1 MSKLIIQQWPQEIRL
16 GRGQKFLD
24 AGLAA
29 GAPMPFSCMSGECGA
44 CKCRLVSGEV
54 EHGPHSPDA
63 LSAQERASGMILAC
77 CSRAAS
83 AEVVLSLDQAAAQR
97 PAPQRQVARVVGREA
112 ANHDV
117 MRLRLAFEGKAP
129 QFSAGQFAR
138 LEFAGLPPRSY
149 SAANMPGE
157 QTWEFHIR
165 HVPGGKVSGHVFH
178 QVQVGDELVLHG
190 PHGSACWEQVTT
202 APLLLV
208 AGGTGLAP
216 VLSIL
221 RAALAAGQPVEAL
234 YHGVRSGADLY
245 DHDLL
250 VSLARD
256 HGFRLVPVLS
266 DPGADDKGARTG
278 FVHQAL
284 GQDFASLQGYR
295 IFVCGPPPMVDAV
308 KTLALARG
316 AAPDQ
321 VHADAFHAAES
332 AANAYAFHAG
342 ESATSAGNATPARL
356 WDRLRNAMKRVA

>member
-1 MSKLIIQQWPQEIRL
+1 MSKLIIQQWPQEISL
-16 GRGQKFLD
+16 GRGQKILD

-44 CKCRLVSGEV
+44 CKCRLVSGQV

-63 LSAQERASGMILAC
+63 LSAHERASGMILAC

-83 AEVVLSLDQAAAQR
+83 QEVVLSLHGAASQR
-97 PAPQRQVARVVGREA
+97 PAPQRHAVRVVGREA

-117 MRLRLAFEGKAP
+117 IRLRLAFAAAAP
-129 QFSAGQFAR
+129 TFSAGQFSR
-138 LEFAGLPPRSY
+138 LSFAGLPPRSY
-149 SAANMPGE
+149 SMANLPGDD
-157 QTWEFHIR
+157 TWEFHIR
-165 HVPGGKVSGHVFH
+165 HVPGGKVSGHVF
-178 QVQVGDELVLHG
+178 QQIQVGDEVSLDG
-190 PHGSACWEQVTT
+190 PHGLASWEQVTP

-221 RAALAAGQPVEAL
+221 RAALAAGQSVEAL

-250 VSLARD
+250 VSLAQD

-266 DPGADDKGARTG
+266 DPGAEHQGARTG
-278 FVHQAL
+278 FVHRAL

-295 IFVCGPPPMVDAV
+295 LFVAGPPPMVDAV

-321 VHADAFHAAES
+321 VQADAFHAAES
-332 AANAYAFHAG
+332 AANADTFDAG
-342 ESATSAGNATPARL
+342 GSATGAANATPARL
-356 WDRLRNAMKRVA
+356 WDRLRKALKRVA

>member
-1 MSKLIIQQWPQEIRL
+1 MSKLIIQQWPQEISLR
-16 GRGQKFLD
+16 RGQKLLD

-29 GAPMPFSCMSGECGA
+29 GVPMPFSCMSGECGA
-44 CKCRLVSGEV
+44 CKCRLVGGQV

-83 AEVVLSLDQAAAQR
+83 QQVVLSLQDAAALR
-97 PAPQRQVARVVGREA
+97 PAPQRHLARIVGREA

-117 MRLRLAFEGKAP
+117 IRLRLAFERAAP
-129 QFSAGQFAR
+129 EFSAGQFAR

-149 SAANMPGE
+149 STANMPGE

-178 QVQVGDELVLHG
+178 QARLGDQVVVHG
-190 PHGSACWEQVTT
+190 PYGTACWEQVTPL
-202 APLLLV
+202 PLLLV

-221 RAALAAGQPVEAL
+221 RAALAAGQQVGAL
-234 YHGVRSGADLY
+234 YHGVRSVADLY
-245 DHDLL
+245 DHKLL
-250 VSLARD
+250 ASLAQD

-266 DPGADDKGARTG
+266 VPEAEHGGARTG

-284 GQDFASLQGYR
+284 DQDFASLHGYR
-295 IFVCGPPPMVDAV
+295 IFVAGPPPMVDAV
-308 KTLALARG
+308 KALALARD

-332 AANAYAFHAG
+332 AANADAFGAG
-342 ESATSAGNATPARL
+342 ESARSAENPKPTPL
-356 WDRLRNAMKRVA
+356 WGRLRNTLKRSA